1 MAQASMLPR
10 SNRAPLRRV
19 DLASPSVTV
28 ERRNDGTIVLRSPR
42 ALPPH
47 PQKLT
52 ERLVHWASAASDRIF
67 LAQRDNAGGWRSLTY
82 AQTLAAVRS
91 VAAALLQ
98 RGLSPERPVA
108 ILSGNDIEHAL
119 LGLAAM
125 HVGIPY
131 APISVPYSLL
141 SQDFGKLKS
150 IIRTLTPGMVFA
162 ANGSVFARAVA
173 AAVPFDAEVVVTL
186 DPPTERS
193 STR

>member
-98 RGLSPERPVA
+98 RGLSPERPIA

-141 SQDFGKLKS
+141 SQDFGKLRTIVDALTRPCLRGRWRS
-150 IIRTLTPGMVFA
+150 LRPRHLFQSEDGIRD
-162 ANGSVFARAVA
+162 R
-173 AAVPFDAEVVVTL
+173 
-186 DPPTERS
+186 RHHQ
-193 STR
+193 